1 MISNKIPYRKV
12 LVTLITVLA
21 FIMAAISPTA
31 IAFAQTGKAQINNK
45 APTIESVTLTPDNDS
60 GLSGVQVNPTPG
72 STSTVSVSIQVK
84 DNNGYNDIST
94 VAVVVYKPDGTTV
107 HVSSG
112 NATLSTG
119 NGTHS
124 TWTYSFNMNFY
135 DAPATGTSTYK
146 VITTAT
152 DTLGAT
158 GNNSATPAVFNY
170 NELIALSLNTN
181 TIDFGVLDPGQTSST
196 QTVGGTNLGNVT
208 LDINLSGTSLSYL
221 TNSIAIS
228 RVDGALDSSFTAPTV
243 LSASSQ
249 TVSTYDLAPGAA
261 SSKSVYF
268 RLRVPSGDEQ
278 YLPAGTYQGT
288 VSIVA
293 TKSS

>member
-1 MISNKIPYRKV
+1 MINNKIPRKKV

-21 FIMAAISPTA
+21 FITAAIFPAA

-60 GLSGVQVNPTPG
+60 GLSGVQVNPTPD
-72 STSTVSVSIQVK
+72 STTTVSVSIQAK
-84 DNNGYNDIST
+84 DLNGYNDIST

-181 TIDFGVLDPGQTSST
+181 TIDFGVLDPGQTSTT
-196 QTVGGTNLGNVT
+196 QTVVGTNLGNVT
-208 LDINLSGTSLSYL
+208 LDINLSGTNLSYL

-228 RVDGALDSSFTAPTV
+228 RVDGALDSGFTAPTV